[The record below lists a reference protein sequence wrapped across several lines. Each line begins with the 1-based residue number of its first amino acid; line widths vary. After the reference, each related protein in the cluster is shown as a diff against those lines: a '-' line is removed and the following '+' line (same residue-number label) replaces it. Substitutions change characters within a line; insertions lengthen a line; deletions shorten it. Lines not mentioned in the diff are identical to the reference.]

1 MEERAAMRHSTFCQ
15 NLLHKVEAGQLPVL
29 LPVADVRVFEKDD
42 IVNVPGFCT
51 ACGERLSGYG
61 AVGVYTLT
69 CGHKYHPICFAH
81 WLGNEAECVDCFRKG
96 KLTDLAQCWILRSG
110 MHNFPCEVLYLCYF
124 FDGQSFMAT
133 TWCM

>member
-1 MEERAAMRHSTFCQ
+1 MQDELSTLEMEERAAMRHSTFCQ

-29 LPVADVRVFEKDD
+29 LPVANVRVFEKDD

-61 AVGVYTLT
+61 AMGVYTLT

-81 WLGNEAECVDCFRKG
+81 
-96 KLTDLAQCWILRSG
+96 
-110 MHNFPCEVLYLCYF
+110 
-124 FDGQSFMAT
+124 
-133 TWCM
+133 